1 MVPRLLIEVLA
12 REPVI
17 VGDCVYREIH
27 FPKGQ
32 IIRRPNHRVA
42 CIEDLLRRSQMV
54 VHIIENLFIGG
65 NMVQAQ
71 IVEVNILASEIS
83 QLVRFGNQIPKPVVM
98 INRGRLIGNLCFQKL
113 IENKKALFLPQ
124 ETGRSLF
131 LLVSQVQ
138 IQSLSFPYH
147 PFPSWK
153 VKEVNSSR

>member
-1 MVPRLLIEVLA
+1 MVPRLLIEVLP
-12 REPVI
+12 REPVV
-17 VGDCVYREIH
+17 VGYGVYRDIG
-27 FPKGQ
+27 FPKRP
-32 IIRRPNHRVA
+32 IIRRPYHRIA
-42 CIEDLLRRSQMV
+42 CIKNLLRRSQM
-54 VHIIENLFIGG
+54 IINKIENLFIGS
-65 NMVQAQ
+65 NKVQAQ

-131 LLVSQVQ
+131 LLVFQVQ